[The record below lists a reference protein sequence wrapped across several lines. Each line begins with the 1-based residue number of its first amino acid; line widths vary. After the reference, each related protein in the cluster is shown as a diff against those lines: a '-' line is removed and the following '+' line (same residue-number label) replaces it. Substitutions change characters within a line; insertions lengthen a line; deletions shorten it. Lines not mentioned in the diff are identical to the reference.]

1 MRLSVKGLMFAAGI
15 GWALIVLV
23 VGILNMIFEGYGAA
37 YLQTLAAPF
46 PWYTASGQVV
56 DLIIGIVWALVV
68 GGICGI
74 IFALLYN
81 AFAGKKAAPKRA
93 AARRPAPKKKKAAPK
108 KKKAAPK
115 KKKAAPKKKKAAPK
129 KKKAAP
135 KKKKAA
141 PKKKKAA
148 PKKKKAAPKK
158 RR

>member
-1 MRLSVKGLMFAAGI
+1 MKLSVKGLMFASGI
-15 GWALIVLV
+15 GWGLIVLI
-23 VGILNMIFEGYGAA
+23 VGVLNMIFAGYGKA
-37 YLQTLAAPF
+37 YLDPVAGVF
-46 PWYTASGQVV
+46 VWYEASGGVV
-56 DLIIGIVWALVV
+56 DLIIGIVWALVI

-74 IFALLYN
+74 VFAWLYN
-81 AFAGKKAAPKRA
+81 AFVGKKAAPKRA

-135 KKKKAA
+135 KK
-141 PKKKKAA
+141 
-148 PKKKKAAPKK
+148 

>member
-1 MRLSVKGLMFAAGI
+1 MKLSVKALMFASGI

-23 VGILNMIFEGYGAA
+23 MGVLNMIFAGYGEA
-37 YLQTLAAPF
+37 YLKTLAAPF
-46 PWYTASGQVV
+46 PWYDASGGVG
-56 DLIIGIVWALVV
+56 DLIIGIVWTLIV
-68 GGICGI
+68 GGICGW

-81 AFAGKKAAPKRA
+81 AFVGKKATPKRA

-135 KKKKAA
+135 
-141 PKKKKAA
+141 P
-148 PKKKKAAPKK
+148 K

>member
-1 MRLSVKGLMFAAGI
+1 VGSYISSLKLTKEEIMRLSVKGLMFAAGI

-23 VGILNMIFEGYGAA
+23 VGVLNMIFEGYGAA

-46 PWYTASGQVV
+46 PWYAASGGVV
-56 DLIIGIVWALVV
+56 DFIIGIITALVV
-68 GGICGI
+68 GGICGM
-74 IFALLYN
+74 IFAWLYN

-115 KKKAAPKKKKAAPK
+115 KKK
-129 KKKAAP
+129 
-135 KKKKAA
+135 
-141 PKKKKAA
+141 
-148 PKKKKAAPKK
+148 KKAAPKK

>member
-1 MRLSVKGLMFAAGI
+1 MRLSVKALMFASGI

-23 VGILNMIFEGYGAA
+23 VGIFNMIFEGYGAA

-46 PWYTASGQVV
+46 PWYTASGQIV

-81 AFAGKKAAPKRA
+81 AFTGKKAAPKRA
-93 AARRPAPKKKKAAPK
+93 AARRPAPKKKKKATPKK

-115 KKKAAPKKKKAAPK
+115 KKK
-129 KKKAAP
+129 
-135 KKKKAA
+135 
-141 PKKKKAA
+141 
-148 PKKKKAAPKK
+148 KKAAPKK

>member
-1 MRLSVKGLMFAAGI
+1 MKLSVKGLMFAAGI

-46 PWYTASGQVV
+46 PWYNASGGVV

-74 IFALLYN
+74 IFAWLYN
-81 AFAGKKAAPKRA
+81 AFAGKKAARRRA
-93 AARRPAPKKKKAAPK
+93 AARRPAPKKKAAPK

-148 PKKKKAAPKK
+148 PKKK
-158 RR
+158 R